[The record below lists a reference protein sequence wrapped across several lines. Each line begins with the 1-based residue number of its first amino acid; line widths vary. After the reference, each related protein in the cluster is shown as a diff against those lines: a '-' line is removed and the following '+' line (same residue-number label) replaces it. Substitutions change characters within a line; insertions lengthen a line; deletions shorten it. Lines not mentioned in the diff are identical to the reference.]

1 VSQEYYISKKGKT
14 AGPCSLDDLRNYLAY
29 GSLRSND
36 LVMRAGDSSWTPL
49 RMLPE
54 FQNEDEEAMVS
65 QVTQRRRVARYR
77 DYHKVPPALR
87 SGVVIRRLLSGFL
100 FFPPLLWQAASSVFQ
115 ERIFRKVTD
124 EHGFLKTWPRWVE
137 KLVYPMLVLNAAVW
151 LILIWTLT
159 SRFMPI
165 LRELA
170 GVFRDGMTDLRSWM
184 GP

>member
-1 VSQEYYISKKGKT
+1 MTQEFYISKKGKT

-29 GSLRSND
+29 GSLRGND

-54 FQNEDEEAMVS
+54 FQNEDEETLVS
-65 QVTQRRRVARYR
+65 EVTQRRRVARYR
-77 DYHKVPPALR
+77 DYLKVPPALR
-87 SGVVIRRLLSGFL
+87 SGVVIRRLLCGFL
-100 FFPPLLWQAASSVFQ
+100 FFPPLLWQAASAVFQ
-115 ERIFRKVTD
+115 ERIFRKAAD

-159 SRFMPI
+159 YRFMPVV
-165 LRELA
+165 RELA
-170 GVFRDGMTDLRSWM
+170 AVFRDGMTDLRTWM
-184 GP
+184 GQ